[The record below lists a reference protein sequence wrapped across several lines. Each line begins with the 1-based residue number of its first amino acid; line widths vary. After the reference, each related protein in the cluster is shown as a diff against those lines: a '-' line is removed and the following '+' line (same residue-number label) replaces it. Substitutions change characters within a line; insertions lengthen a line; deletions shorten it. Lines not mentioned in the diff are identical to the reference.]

1 MLAQHVEEAAR
12 LLCEARAAGRP
23 LEELPAGC
31 QPQSDADAYQIQD
44 AVTARLGEAVGGWK
58 IGVAT
63 EAADGFC
70 APILA
75 HMIRPSPATYS
86 AAELRLIGI
95 EGELALRLGRDLP
108 PRDRPYGRDEV
119 VAGATLHPAVEIV
132 DSRFPDPRVLVRPV
146 MLADNY
152 GNGGLVYGAA
162 VPDWQERDLAATKM
176 AITAD
181 GRPFADSSAGV
192 KRDPAA
198 ALVEFA
204 NLMRSRGGAKAGSF
218 ITTGSWTGLEF
229 TRHGARIVADFGPL
243 GRIDIAFPAGD

>member
-1 MLAQHVEEAAR
+1 MLAEYAAEAAR
-12 LLCEARAAGRP
+12 LLCEARASARP
-23 LEELPAGC
+23 IDELPAPC
-31 QPQSDADAYQIQD
+31 RPNSDGDAYQIQD
-44 AVTARLGEAVGGWK
+44 AVIARLGEAVGGWK
-58 IGVAT
+58 IGVAS

-75 HMIRPSPATYS
+75 RMIRPGPATYT

-108 PRDRPYGRDEV
+108 PRDKPYERDEV
-119 VAGATLHPAVEIV
+119 IAGASLHPAIEVV
-132 DSRFPDPRVLVRPV
+132 DSRFPDPRLLARPV

-162 VPDWQERDLAATKM
+162 VPDWQQRDLAATKM

-229 TRHGARIVADFGPL
+229 TRRGARIVADFGPL
-243 GRIDIAFPAGD
+243 GRIEITFPAGD